1 MSEYYGAPND
11 FRNYLEHKYDDRW
24 VRYNKKGSDM
34 NQKEQAT
41 DERNQ
46 NIQLMTKFEEAQ
58 KLFLRGLND
67 PAKRSAFKEI
77 ENEYRNVYNVIKQIR
92 NENRY
97 FTSVER
103 ALVNQFVR
111 NVDRIANTQERPNM
125 YDRRRSR

>member
-1 MSEYYGAPND
+1 
-11 FRNYLEHKYDDRW
+11 
-24 VRYNKKGSDM
+24 
-34 NQKEQAT
+34 
-41 DERNQ
+41 
-46 NIQLMTKFEEAQ
+46 MTKFEEAQ

-67 PAKRSAFKEI
+67 PAKRSLFKEI

-125 YDRRRSR
+125 YERRRSR